1 VVYNRVIRDHEDEQL
16 PKGPDVAEFI
26 VTACNSHHELV
37 GALENAKINLE
48 EYRAGGVMQG
58 WDLTL
63 KNANK
68 ALSKA
73 KGETQ

>member
-1 VVYNRVIRDHEDEQL
+1 MVKENIR
-16 PKGPDVAEFI
+16 
-26 VTACNSHHELV
+26 ELV